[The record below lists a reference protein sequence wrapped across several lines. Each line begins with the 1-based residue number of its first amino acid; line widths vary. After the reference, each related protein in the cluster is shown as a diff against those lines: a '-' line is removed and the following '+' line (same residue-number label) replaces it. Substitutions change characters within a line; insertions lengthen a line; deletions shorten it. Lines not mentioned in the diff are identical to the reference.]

1 MDLLTQ
7 LNNAIHYIEMNICN
21 DIALADVSKVTLYSS
36 YHFGR
41 LFYYIAEMPLSEY
54 IRKRKLSLAAT
65 EIQGSQIKI
74 IDLAV
79 KYGYDNADSF
89 TRAFVKQ
96 HGITPTAARETGS
109 ILKIFLP
116 LSFQIKIKGVQEMNC
131 RIEKKSSFEV
141 FGIERIFESHDLDEI
156 PKFWEV
162 SLLDGSRLALP
173 EPLGLVGYSNCGQ
186 NKVPYMICSFKET
199 NSNTNGYKVV
209 EIPSLN
215 WAIFRAEGMNDHGGN
230 ECQINE
236 LFNRAYS
243 EWLPTSGYMK
253 ADGPDME
260 LYGNNY
266 EEIWIPIVKA
276 NNV

>member
-1 MDLLTQ
+1 
-7 LNNAIHYIEMNICN
+7 
-21 DIALADVSKVTLYSS
+21 
-36 YHFGR
+36 
-41 LFYYIAEMPLSEY
+41 
-54 IRKRKLSLAAT
+54 
-65 EIQGSQIKI
+65 
-74 IDLAV
+74 
-79 KYGYDNADSF
+79 
-89 TRAFVKQ
+89 
-96 HGITPTAARETGS
+96 
-109 ILKIFLP
+109 
-116 LSFQIKIKGVQEMNC
+116 
-131 RIEKKSSFEV
+131 
-141 FGIERIFESHDLDEI
+141 
-156 PKFWEV
+156 
-162 SLLDGSRLALP
+162 
-173 EPLGLVGYSNCGQ
+173 
-186 NKVPYMICSFKET
+186 MICSFKET

-215 WAIFRAEGMNDHGGN
+215 WAIFRAEGMKDHGGN